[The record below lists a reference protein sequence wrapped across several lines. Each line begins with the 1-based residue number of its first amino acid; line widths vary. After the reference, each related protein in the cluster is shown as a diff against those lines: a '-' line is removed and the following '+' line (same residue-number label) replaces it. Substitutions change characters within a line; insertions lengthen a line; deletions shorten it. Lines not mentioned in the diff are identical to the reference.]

1 MVIETRVRLRAQL
14 MDGSLAGAL
23 IASMDGSPSHAQPVT
38 LRSTDGSVTITGPLI
53 RFDGNTYT
61 INSGAGGELNLPA
74 SGFSCISESCPGPN
88 NFGVHGSNTIGAELM
103 PRLIEGYAQSRGE
116 RVSVANGPVPEVVQI
131 KVVGGDGRN
140 RATIDLQSHGSGT
153 ATPGLLTGKALIGMA
168 SRPLN
173 STELGELTQRGF
185 GDMQSPGNEHV
196 VGLDGILVIV
206 SPQNPVDRLSL
217 QQVQDLFSGVTSD

>member
-1 MVIETRVRLRAQL
+1 MGIDIGVGLRPL
-14 MDGSLAGAL
+14 LLGGPLAAAL
-23 IASMDGSPSHAQPVT
+23 IAFIAASPAQAQSVT
-38 LRSTDGSVTITGPLI
+38 LRSSDGSVTVTGPLI

-61 INSGAGGELNLPA
+61 INSGTGGELNLPA

-103 PRLIEGYAQSRGE
+103 PRLIEAYAQSRGE

-131 KVVGGDGRN
+131 KVVGADGRN

-153 ATPGLLTGKALIGMA
+153 ATPGLLSGKALIGMA

-173 STELGELTQRGF
+173 GPELGELTQRGF
-185 GDMQSPGNEHV
+185 GDMQSPG
-196 VGLDGILVIV
+196 
-206 SPQNPVDRLSL
+206 
-217 QQVQDLFSGVTSD
+217 